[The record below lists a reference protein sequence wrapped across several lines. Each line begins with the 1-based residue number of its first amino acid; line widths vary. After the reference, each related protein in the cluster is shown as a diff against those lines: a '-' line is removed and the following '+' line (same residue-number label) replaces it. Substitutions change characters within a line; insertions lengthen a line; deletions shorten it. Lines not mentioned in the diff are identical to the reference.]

1 MTAKISYDGRQGTT
15 STIRETQI
23 VEDTAE
29 KIDNFNVPFT
39 AWVEKSTDTGAMEQ
53 FQQNGTWKG
62 VNTLNFHKIFC
73 TENLDTGHSNCPV
86 EWGTELQ
93 REWLVQEV
101 CQEKR
106 TSKKMFAF
114 FFFRLPLLI

>member
-39 AWVEKSTDTGAMEQ
+39 AWVEKSSDAGAMEQ
-53 FQQNGTWKG
+53 FEQNGTWKG

-73 TENLDTGHSNCPV
+73 TENLDTGHSNCPAGMGD
-86 EWGTELQ
+86 EDRRMAHSGSLPG
-93 REWLVQEV
+93 
-101 CQEKR
+101 EKDIQKVIWVLLL
-106 TSKKMFAF
+106 SLAF
-114 FFFRLPLLI
+114 SY